1 MSLFPDSLKVKF
13 HGFLDQLLY
22 FFEVRPACFKT
33 LFSVSGGTSML
44 GFPETV
50 TIHVFFE

>member
-1 MSLFPDSLKVKF
+1 MSLSPDSLKVKF

-22 FFEVRPACFKT
+22 FFEVRLACFKT
-33 LFSVSGGTSML
+33 LFSVSGGISML

-50 TIHVFFE
+50 TVPGFFE